1 MADTAAEEAELC
13 RWGVWTPSGSVTPRE
28 YLASSPAADQVR
40 ARLDVLLKQP
50 ERYGALIRAFAEYL
64 DLDLDLDLDAER
76 HPRRPAALAAGERQ
90 SAPQAVQGAPQAMT
104 DGENADG
111 HGEQRAVPAGEH
123 LNSSAR
129 GERHRAVL
137 TPPVAAIL
145 RAARG
150 RAGWS
155 VRQAAGHLH
164 LAVGMVSMMESGSRA
179 PSLQVAERLVE
190 VLQLSESEA
199 EQLLREAVPTG
210 RDSGHAANGS

>member
-1 MADTAAEEAELC
+1 MNAAELA
-13 RWGVWTPSGSVTPRE
+13 RWGVWTPSGSVSVPE
-28 YLASSPAADQVR
+28 YLASEPPVDQVR

-50 ERYGALIRAFAEYL
+50 ERYDALIRAFAEYL
-64 DLDLDLDLDAER
+64 DLDPDVLCAGR
-76 HPRRPAALAAGERQ
+76 HPRLPAPLPLGEHR
-90 SAPQAVQGAPQAMT
+90 STAPAVQGAPEAMT
-104 DGENADG
+104 AGEIADG

-123 LNSSAR
+123 LNSAPR

-137 TPPVAAIL
+137 TPPVAAML

-190 VLQLSESEA
+190 VLRLTEAEA

-210 RDSGHAANGS
+210 RDSGHAANGR